1 MLENILAIVLLIAG
15 SAFFSISEISL
26 AASRKIKLK
35 VMADEGN
42 VGAARV
48 IALQEQP
55 GNFFT
60 VVQIGLNAVAILGG
74 IIGDTAF
81 SPYFESL
88 LIHWLSPE
96 MAGKIGFLLSFSIV
110 TGGFILFADLMPK
123 RIGMAAP
130 ESIST
135 RIVTPMQF
143 CITVFKPLVWFFNGI
158 ANTLFKLFNIPT
170 IRKEDITSDDI
181 YTVFEQGALAGVLG
195 KQEHHLIEN
204 VFELE
209 SRTVPSSMT
218 PREDVIYFDIRESEQ
233 SIREKISS
241 HPHSKFLVCDN
252 NIDSVVGYVDSKD
265 MLMRILNGKSIALHE
280 GLPMHN
286 PLFVPDSL
294 TLSETLESFKGSSED
309 FAVILNEYALVV
321 GIITLN
327 DVMSTLMGDLVNQN
341 QEELIVQRDENTWLI
356 EGSTPIDDVM
366 RALDIDEFPD
376 SDNYETIGGFM
387 MFMLRKI
394 PKRTDYTIFDKY
406 KFEVVDID
414 NFKIDQLLITRM
426 SLESINK
433 EELELAKRSDGTPTP
448 EETEQKN

>member
-88 LIHWLSPE
+88 LIHWVSPE
-96 MAGKIGFLLSFSIV
+96 MASKIGFLLSFSIV

-123 RIGMAAP
+123 RIGMAEP

-233 SIREKISS
+233 SIREKISA

-414 NFKIDQLLITRM
+414 NFKIDQLLITRI
-426 SLESINK
+426 SHESVNK
-433 EELELAKRSDGTPTP
+433 GKTESTTPDNSEKTP
-448 EETEQKN
+448 EEME

>member
-88 LIHWLSPE
+88 LIHWFSPE

-143 CITVFKPLVWFFNGI
+143 CITIFKPLVWFFNGI

-170 IRKEDITSDDI
+170 IRKEDITTDDI

-366 RALDIDEFPD
+366 RALNIDEFPD

-426 SLESINK
+426 SVDNINT
-433 EELELAKRSDGTPTP
+433 EELELANQSASTQVP
-448 EETEQKN
+448 ENT

>member
-321 GIITLN
+321 GIITLT

-356 EGSTPIDDVM
+356 EGS
-366 RALDIDEFPD
+366 
-376 SDNYETIGGFM
+376 
-387 MFMLRKI
+387 
-394 PKRTDYTIFDKY
+394 
-406 KFEVVDID
+406 
-414 NFKIDQLLITRM
+414 
-426 SLESINK
+426 
-433 EELELAKRSDGTPTP
+433 
-448 EETEQKN
+448 